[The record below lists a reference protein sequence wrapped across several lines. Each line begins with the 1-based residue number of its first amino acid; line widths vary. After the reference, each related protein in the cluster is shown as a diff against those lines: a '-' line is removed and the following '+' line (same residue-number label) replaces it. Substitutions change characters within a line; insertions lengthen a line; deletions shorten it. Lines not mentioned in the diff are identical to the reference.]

1 MNKQQ
6 ELLQQGLIIGTIV
19 TRLEENETINFTCNQ
34 SYDDEFLKLA
44 EQLIGEWES
53 PAIKKHSDEY
63 FSDFVERR
71 LIELDKEFNIKEKSK
86 AIEKLLKNIS
96 ELYTDADLE
105 KNRDKIN
112 KLIINCIEILD
123 N

>member
-71 LIELDKEFNIKEKSK
+71 LIELDKEFKIEEKSQLIKELLQDVSSLNSEAGSSK
-86 AIEKLLKNIS
+86 KREEI
-96 ELYTDADLE
+96 
-105 KNRDKIN
+105 DKKIM
-112 KLIINCIEILD
+112 KCLEIL
-123 N
+123 NN